1 MTKRKLKFNA
11 VDALIILLI
20 AAVIF
25 VLAYIF
31 ILSENKDD
39 STAENYKTI
48 QYVIEVNNIEERFA
62 ESVKEGQAVQD
73 AVQRKN
79 IGTVVGVQPVEYR
92 KSGFDYEN
100 NVETVSSVEDK
111 ITLKITIEA
120 QAVDTERAFIVDG
133 CEIRVGQRYSLILP
147 EMYGVG
153 YCVFLTENQ

>member
-20 AAVIF
+20 AAVVFVLLYIF
-25 VLAYIF
+25 V
-31 ILSENKDD
+31 LSENKDD
-39 STAENYKTI
+39 STAVNYKTI
-48 QYVIEVNNIEERFA
+48 QYVVEVSNIEERFA

-73 AVQRKN
+73 AVERKN

-100 NVETVSSVEDK
+100 NVEIVSSVENK

-133 CEIRVGQRYSLILP
+133 CEIRVGQRYSLMLP
-147 EMYGVG
+147 DMYAVG
-153 YCVFLTENQ
+153 FCIDLIEKQ